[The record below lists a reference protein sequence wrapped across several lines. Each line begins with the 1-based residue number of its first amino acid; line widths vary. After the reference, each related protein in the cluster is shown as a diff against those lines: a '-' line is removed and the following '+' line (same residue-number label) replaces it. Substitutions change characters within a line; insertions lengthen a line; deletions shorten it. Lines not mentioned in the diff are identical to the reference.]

1 MKLSIQQQNAID
13 LLIVGK
19 NDRQVAEEIGVDR
32 STINIWRNKNAE
44 FMAQLSRQRYEL
56 WRAQADRLRCLIRL
70 SVDAIENALQS
81 VNENVQVSTALAIL
95 KIIGVDQ
102 KGLIPRNEY
111 GNFLSDSHLLEL
123 FGSQSANPS
132 TRSSQ
137 DNRADD
143 KPKL

>member
-1 MKLSIQQQNAID
+1 
-13 LLIVGK
+13 
-19 NDRQVAEEIGVDR
+19 
-32 STINIWRNKNAE
+32 
-44 FMAQLSRQRYEL
+44 MAQLSRQRYEL